1 VAVHCAQLLYIFLG
15 LGSRLVLILFIL
27 TFDCIYKFLLYSG
40 DVTTVLSYEF
50 IETKQFLPR
59 DAVHSALLAVVRY
72 VCLSVRPSVTLVYC
86 IETTED
92 IV

>member
-1 VAVHCAQLLYIFLG
+1 LIAFSLSSYYIQ
-15 LGSRLVLILFIL
+15 
-27 TFDCIYKFLLYSG
+27 YSG
-40 DVTTVLSYEF
+40 DVTTVLSYES

-72 VCLSVRPSVTLVYC
+72 VCLSVRPSVRLMYC

-92 IV
+92 IVELFRSSVAYRCSFCAKLM